1 MRHCPCSS
9 GYYYTFVLSKLTVNA
24 VVFLFLTVFT
34 VAVAAVFK
42 NPLLVYTAIFLAT
55 SNLVLFLW
63 AQVSVRG
70 MHIKRIH
77 GKLAVATRP
86 TEITLELVN
95 AHRNARYGTLGFD
108 LHSDLTPGSDYTPVA
123 FLEARR
129 GEAVRESYSVTP
141 ARRGEFRLGPFYLY
155 GGDPFGFYK
164 CWRKVDEYSPMLVL
178 PNPVNFRFTRPG
190 STSLLAQ
197 DEMETIPLSGEST
210 EFLGVREYR
219 EGEPLKRVHW
229 RTTARIGKLISRQYE
244 QNVAAA
250 ISTLLL
256 ADDRMLTGSGGDTP
270 LEYSISMI
278 ASLGQATL
286 NERFHFHYLA
296 LMGKEHDALSGTG
309 RRFYQE
315 LAIRLARM
323 RQHGPVNWE
332 RHGRTLLTYL
342 PATSSLVVFASE
354 LNEESRQR
362 MRQFAA
368 HYRSLAL
375 VTFNLR
381 SFERAKPGEHPGP
394 RLSFGESYLQF
405 EVQYGDNLSRVLESV
420 LAKPALLRS
429 RR

>member
-1 MRHCPCSS
+1 
-9 GYYYTFVLSKLTVNA
+9 VLSKLTVNA
-24 VVFLFLTVFT
+24 VVFLFLTAFT
-34 VAVAAVFK
+34 VVVAAVFK

-55 SNLVLFLW
+55 SNLILFLW
-63 AQVSVRG
+63 AQASVRG
-70 MHIKRIH
+70 MKITRIH

-86 TEITLELVN
+86 TEVTLELVN
-95 AHRNARYGTLGFD
+95 ERRNARYGTLGFD
-108 LHSDLTPGSDYTPVA
+108 LHPDLTPGSDYTPVA
-123 FLEARR
+123 FLEARS
-129 GEAVRESYSVTP
+129 GEAVRETYAVTP

-164 CWRKVDEYSPMLVL
+164 CWRKVEQYSPLIVL
-178 PNPVNFRFTRPG
+178 PNPVSFHFTRPG

-197 DEMETIPLSGEST
+197 DEMETIPISGEST

-244 QNVAAA
+244 LNVAAS
-250 ISTLLL
+250 ISSLLL
-256 ADDRMLTGSGGDTP
+256 VDDRMLIGNGGDTP

-286 NERFHFHYLA
+286 TERFHYHYLA
-296 LMGKEHDALSGTG
+296 LMGQEHDALAGTG

-315 LAIRLARM
+315 LAVRLAKLHA
-323 RQHGPVNWE
+323 HGAVDWE
-332 RHGRTLLTYL
+332 KHGKALSTYL
-342 PATSSLVVFASE
+342 PATSSLIVFATE
-354 LNEESRQR
+354 INETARQR
-362 MRQFAA
+362 LRWFAA
-368 HYRSLAL
+368 HFRSLAL

-381 SFERAKPGEHPGP
+381 SFERAKPSDHPGP
-394 RLSFGESYLQF
+394 KLSFGESYLQF
-405 EVQYGDNLSRVLESV
+405 EVQYGDNLSRVLDSI